1 MKKLVVMLLLF
12 FSAVGAQSADNQRDL
27 SSQETFK
34 ILGIELGK
42 DTIND
47 LKKISKE
54 KNCQLE
60 KNEGDS
66 YSMKGCFD
74 LPGNYWIKYS
84 FDQKTG
90 KIFSILF
97 RLDYDA
103 FDSGPDSTM
112 QRYLEALKKR
122 YGEPSSVDYFKT
134 FSTWVWAFPNLTIEA
149 IDRFGF
155 QPLHHFDIEYV
166 SPIVTK
172 MMEEREVNKI
182 SSQM

>member
-1 MKKLVVMLLLF
+1 MTFPEIIGLNTPSIKKPEKYFLSF
-12 FSAVGAQSADNQRDL
+12 DAQEEGTL
-27 SSQETFK
+27 
-34 ILGIELGK
+34 
-42 DTIND
+42 
-47 LKKISKE
+47 ISKGHSRII
-54 KNCQLE
+54 NLS
-60 KNEGDS
+60 GD
-66 YSMKGCFD
+66 
-74 LPGNYWIKYS
+74 
-84 FDQKTG
+84 T
-90 KIFSILF
+90 
-97 RLDYDA
+97 LD
-103 FDSGPDSTM
+103 DSGPDSTM

>member
-1 MKKLVVMLLLF
+1 MKKLAVILLLF
-12 FSAVGAQSADNQRDL
+12 LSTVSAQGVDNQSKL
-27 SSQETFK
+27 NSQETFK
-34 ILGIELGK
+34 ILGVELGK
-42 DTIND
+42 DTIDD
-47 LKKISKE
+47 LKKITKE

-60 KNEGDS
+60 KNEDDS
-66 YSMKGCFD
+66 YLMKGCFD

-90 KIFSILF
+90 KIFSIVF

-103 FDSGPDSTM
+103 LDRGPDSNK

-122 YGEPSSVDYFKT
+122 YGQPSSVDYLAT
-134 FSTWVWAFPNLTIEA
+134 SSHWAWAFPNLTIEA
-149 IDRFGF
+149 THI
-155 QPLHHFDIEYV
+155 HHFYIEYV

>member
-1 MKKLVVMLLLF
+1 MKKLAVILLLF
-12 FSAVGAQSADNQRDL
+12 LSTVNAQGVDNQSKL
-27 SSQETFK
+27 NSQETFK
-34 ILGIELGK
+34 ILGVELGR
-42 DTIND
+42 DTIFD
-47 LKKISKE
+47 LKKFTKE

-60 KNEGDS
+60 KNEDDS

-74 LPGNYWIKYS
+74 LPGNFWIKYS

-90 KIFSILF
+90 KIFSIFF

-112 QRYLEALKKR
+112 QRYLQALEKK
-122 YGEPSSVDYFKT
+122 YGKPSSDYFKT
-134 FSTWVWAFPNLTIEA
+134 FSKWVWGFPNLTIEA
-149 IDRFGF
+149 TDRFGF

-172 MMEEREVNKI
+172 MMEEREVNRI